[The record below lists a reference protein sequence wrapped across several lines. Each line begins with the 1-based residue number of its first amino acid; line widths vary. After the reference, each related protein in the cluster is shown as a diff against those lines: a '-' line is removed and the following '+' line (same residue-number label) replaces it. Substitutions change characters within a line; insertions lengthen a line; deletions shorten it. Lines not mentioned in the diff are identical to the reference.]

1 MFICSQNHDEQHF
14 LAITTL
20 YREINDKMFICL
32 QNHDEQHFFGNRIR
46 KMGSCELGKKIDVF
60 VLSPAWDKEKNLDF
74 FFNTKEQGVITL
86 T

>member
-1 MFICSQNHDEQHF
+1 
-14 LAITTL
+14 
-20 YREINDKMFICL
+20 MFICL

-46 KMGSCELGKKIDVF
+46 KMGSFELGKRNRCFCLITGMGQRNKSEF
-60 VLSPAWDKEKNLDF
+60 F